1 MTKLNRFTT
10 RNLKLYKMKKILIT
24 GGTGFVGSYLAEEL
38 VKRAY
43 EVVIISRSKHQTKKN
58 GVRFATYEQLEES
71 VNGSYAVINLAGHN
85 LFDERWSDE
94 VKGKILNSRVDITR
108 KVVQAI
114 QISNEKPEVFISA
127 SAVGYYGN
135 RGSEFLREDSFPGD
149 DFLSDVCKQWE
160 EDAQKAEVKRI
171 VIPRIG
177 IVLEKNGGA
186 LGKMLTPF
194 KLFVGGPLGNGKQ
207 YFPWIH
213 MKDVVFSILESIE
226 NENYSGVY
234 NCVAPQQVTM
244 SEFSSVLGTVLN
256 RPSLFAVPE
265 FALKLVF
272 GEATGALI
280 ASQRVVPEKLKKLGY
295 DFHYNELKSALNNIL
310 L

>member
-1 MTKLNRFTT
+1 
-10 RNLKLYKMKKILIT
+10 MKKILIT

-43 EVVIISRSKHQTKKN
+43 EVVIISRSKHQAKKN
-58 GVRFATYEQLEES
+58 GVRFATYEQLEEN

-94 VKGKILNSRVDITR
+94 VKGKILSSRVETTK
-108 KVVQAI
+108 KVVEAVKN
-114 QISNEKPEVFISA
+114 SSAKPEVLVSA

-135 RGSEFLREDSFPGD
+135 RGAEFLREDSFPGD

-160 EDAQKAEVKRI
+160 EEAQKAEVKRI

-194 KLFVGGPLGNGKQ
+194 KLFVGGPLGNGNQ
-207 YFPWIH
+207 YFPWVH
-213 MKDVVFSILESIE
+213 MKDVVFTIIEAIE

-280 ASQRVVPEKLKKLGY
+280 ASQRVVPQELGKWNYAFMLDDLKAA
-295 DFHYNELKSALNNIL
+295 LKQIV
-310 L
+310 

>member
-1 MTKLNRFTT
+1 
-10 RNLKLYKMKKILIT
+10 MKKILIT

-43 EVVIISRSKHQTKKN
+43 EVVIISRSKHQAKKN
-58 GVRFATYEQLEES
+58 GVRFATYEQLEEN

-94 VKGKILNSRVDITR
+94 VKGKILSSRVETTK
-108 KVVQAI
+108 KVVEAVKN
-114 QISNEKPEVFISA
+114 SSAKPEVLVSA

-135 RGSEFLREDSFPGD
+135 RGAEFLREDSFPGD

-160 EDAQKAEVKRI
+160 EEAQKAEVKRI

-194 KLFVGGPLGNGKQ
+194 KLFVGGPLGNGNQ
-207 YFPWIH
+207 YFPWVH
-213 MKDVVFSILESIE
+213 MKDVVFTIIEAIE
-226 NENYSGVY
+226 NENYSGIY

-280 ASQRVVPEKLKKLGY
+280 ASQRVVPQELGKWNYAFMFDDLKAA
-295 DFHYNELKSALNNIL
+295 LKQIV
-310 L
+310 

>member
-1 MTKLNRFTT
+1 
-10 RNLKLYKMKKILIT
+10 
-24 GGTGFVGSYLAEEL
+24 
-38 VKRAY
+38 
-43 EVVIISRSKHQTKKN
+43 
-58 GVRFATYEQLEES
+58 
-71 VNGSYAVINLAGHN
+71 
-85 LFDERWSDE
+85 
-94 VKGKILNSRVDITR
+94 
-108 KVVQAI
+108 
-114 QISNEKPEVFISA
+114 
-127 SAVGYYGN
+127 
-135 RGSEFLREDSFPGD
+135 
-149 DFLSDVCKQWE
+149 
-160 EDAQKAEVKRI
+160 
-171 VIPRIG
+171 
-177 IVLEKNGGA
+177 
-186 LGKMLTPF
+186 MLTPF
-194 KLFVGGPLGNGKQ
+194 KLFVGGPLGKGKQ

>member
-1 MTKLNRFTT
+1 
-10 RNLKLYKMKKILIT
+10 MKKILIT